1 MNKFTIFLW
10 LTVCLCAQAQT
21 SSKHGVKNPQGSG
34 YADIAAVAQDQQRLV
49 LYRSPTARQAG
60 VVALYINDQY
70 LY

>member
-10 LTVCLCAQAQT
+10 LTVCLCSQAQT